1 MHLED
6 HTMLTYGE
14 LTELIS
20 ESQRALRHEDKA
32 LVLCAGD
39 RDLPTLLA
47 YLAALRL
54 GHTVAFLPASNEIL
68 GIPTRVCRPG
78 ARPGDRTGRSR
89 LPSGRRTDRR
99 YNDLQRNMQPAD
111 KIFTDTAL
119 LLATSG
125 STGSPKTVRL
135 SYSGLADN
143 TAAVVR
149 ALGITAAE
157 CAPTTLPITHAY
169 GLSVLNTHLLAG
181 AGIVLGD
188 RSPLSLATWD
198 RLIRS
203 GATSFA
209 AVPTTYAA
217 FGPAHVNLL
226 DRSKIRTMTQAG
238 ARLGDDLTMRL
249 VRMMD
254 QRDGRFFVMY
264 GQTEATSRIAR
275 LDPADLPR
283 RLGSVG
289 TAVPGGTITIR
300 PAPVH
305 ARAVPGEGAVHYR
318 GPGVMLGYATGRADL
333 CRGAEVDVLDTGDL
347 GYLREGYLYLTGRTK
362 RIVKVLGVRMSLD
375 DLERMVERPG
385 HPAAVICGT
394 DDVVHLVGAGDPAVH
409 EQQRQQLVESLGV
422 PSLHVVFRH
431 VDRLPGHPAERS
443 TTGRWRRS
451 WIRMEARL
459 MELTNWRRLSTG
471 DMISSSAWIF
481 PEDARRR
488 VSRTWQ
494 PGCRST
500 PPSSTSERPAPA
512 RWRCALTARWV
523 SSPQPAARCG
533 RCWDSAPVPRLPPV
547 SPTRSPRPGRRP

>member
-1 MHLED
+1 VKEPGGIDMVLPTLDLVTHDDAQPAFPAVHLGD
-6 HTMLTYGE
+6 HSVLSYGE
-14 LTELIS
+14 LAGLVGES
-20 ESQRALRHEDKA
+20 ERVLRHDGKA

-54 GHTVAFLPASNEIL
+54 GHAVAFLPASIENLSAYQPEFVVPAPGSGTGLADL
-68 GIPTRVCRPG
+68 GYRPAEPIAG
-78 ARPGDRTGRSR
+78 T
-89 LPSGRRTDRR
+89 TVF
-99 YNDLQRNMQPAD
+99 QRKNSQPAGD
-111 KIFTDTAL
+111 IYLDMAL
-119 LLATSG
+119 LLGTSG

-135 SYSGLADN
+135 SYSGLAGN
-143 TAAVVR
+143 TAAVIR

-157 CAPTTLPITHAY
+157 RAPTTLPITHAY
-169 GLSVLNTHLLAG
+169 GLSVLNSHLLAG

-188 RSPLSLATWD
+188 QSPLSLARWD
-198 RLIRS
+198 HLVRS

-226 DRSKIRTMTQAG
+226 GRSKIRTMTQSG
-238 ARLGDDLTMRL
+238 APLGDDLTMRL

-275 LDPADLPR
+275 LDPADLPD

-300 PAPVH
+300 PTAVH

-318 GPGVMLGYATGRADL
+318 GPGVMLGYATCRADL

-362 RIVKVLGVRMSLD
+362 RIVKVLGVRTSLD

-394 DDVVHLVGAGDPAVH
+394 DDVVHLVGAGDAAVH
-409 EQQRQQLVESLGV
+409 EQQRRQLVETLGV
-422 PSLHVVFRH
+422 PSRHVVFRH
-431 VDRLPGHPAERS
+431 VDHLP
-443 TTGRWRRS
+443 
-451 WIRMEARL
+451 
-459 MELTNWRRLSTG
+459 LT
-471 DMISSSAWIF
+471 
-481 PEDARRR
+481 
-488 VSRTWQ
+488 
-494 PGCRST
+494 PGGKVDYQT
-500 PPSSTSERPAPA
+500 LAT
-512 RWRCALTARWV
+512 V
-523 SSPQPAARCG
+523 M
-533 RCWDSAPVPRLPPV
+533 DSHG
-547 SPTRSPRPGRRP
+547 RPG

>member
-1 MHLED
+1 MALATLDLVTHDDARPAFPAVYLEG
-6 HTMLTYGE
+6 HTVLSYGE
-14 LTELIS
+14 LAELVGES
-20 ESQRALRHEDKA
+20 ERVLRHDSKA

-54 GHTVAFLPASNEIL
+54 GHAVAFLPASDEIL
-68 GIPTRVCRPG
+68 SAYQPEFVVPAPGGGTGLADLGYRPAAEAIAG
-78 ARPGDRTGRSR
+78 TTIFRRNSSRPVGE
-89 LPSGRRTDRR
+89 
-99 YNDLQRNMQPAD
+99 
-111 KIFTDTAL
+111 IFPDTAL

-135 SYSGLADN
+135 SCSGLADN
-143 TAAVVR
+143 TAAVIR

-157 CAPTTLPITHAY
+157 RGPTTLPITHAY

-181 AGIVLGD
+181 AGVVLSD

-198 RLIRS
+198 HLIRS

-217 FGPAHVNLL
+217 FGPAHVSLL
-226 DRSKIRTMTQAG
+226 GRSKIRTMTQSG

-318 GPGVMLGYATGRADL
+318 GPGVMLGYATRRADL

-362 RIVKVLGVRMSLD
+362 RIVKVLGIRTSLD

-385 HPAAVICGT
+385 HPTAVICGT
-394 DDVVHLVGAGDPAVH
+394 DDVVHLVGAGDTAVH
-409 EQQRQQLVESLGV
+409 EQQRRQLVESLGV
-422 PSLHVVFRH
+422 PSRHVVFRH
-431 VDRLPGHPAERS
+431 VDRLPRTPGGKVDYRTLA
-443 TTGRWRRS
+443 TV
-451 WIRMEARL
+451 IRIRTEGSVDGAD
-459 MELTNWRRLSTG
+459 EL
-471 DMISSSAWIF
+471 
-481 PEDARRR
+481 
-488 VSRTWQ
+488 
-494 PGCRST
+494 
-500 PPSSTSERPAPA
+500 
-512 RWRCALTARWV
+512 
-523 SSPQPAARCG
+523 AAT
-533 RCWDSAPVPRLPPV
+533 V
-547 SPTRSPRPGRRP
+547 RPGT

>member
-1 MHLED
+1 MASAALDLVTHSDAQPTSPAVHLND
-6 HTMLTYGE
+6 RTTLTYGE
-14 LTELIS
+14 LA
-20 ESQRALRHEDKA
+20 ESVGEFERALRHDGKA

-47 YLAALRL
+47 YIAALRL
-54 GHTVAFLPASNEIL
+54 GHAVAFLPASNEIL
-68 GIPTRVCRPG
+68 SAYQPEFVVPAPGSGTGLADLGYCPAAELVVGTMIFRRKHGQPTG
-78 ARPGDRTGRSR
+78 EI
-89 LPSGRRTDRR
+89 
-99 YNDLQRNMQPAD
+99 Y
-111 KIFTDTAL
+111 TDTAL

-135 SYSGLADN
+135 SCSGLADN
-143 TAAVVR
+143 TAAVIR

-157 CAPTTLPITHAY
+157 RAPTTLPITHAY

-181 AGIVLGD
+181 AGVVLGD
-188 RSPLSLATWD
+188 RSPLSLAAWD
-198 RLIRS
+198 HLVRS

-217 FGPAHVNLL
+217 FGPAHVSLL
-226 DRSKIRTMTQAG
+226 GHSKIRTMTQSG

-249 VRMMD
+249 ARIMD

-305 ARAVPGEGAVHYR
+305 ARAVPGEGAVHYC
-318 GPGVMLGYATGRADL
+318 GPGVMLGYATSRGDL

-347 GYLREGYLYLTGRTK
+347 GYLSEGYLYLTGRTK

-394 DDVVHLVGAGDPAVH
+394 NDVVHLVGAGDAAVH
-409 EQQRQQLVESLGV
+409 EQQRRQLVESLGV
-422 PSLHVVFRH
+422 PSRHVVFRH
-431 VDRLPGHPAERS
+431 VDRLPRTHGGKVDYRTLATVIDSYARL
-443 TTGRWRRS
+443 GRWS
-451 WIRMEARL
+451 
-459 MELTNWRRLSTG
+459 
-471 DMISSSAWIF
+471 
-481 PEDARRR
+481 
-488 VSRTWQ
+488 
-494 PGCRST
+494 
-500 PPSSTSERPAPA
+500 
-512 RWRCALTARWV
+512 
-523 SSPQPAARCG
+523 
-533 RCWDSAPVPRLPPV
+533 
-547 SPTRSPRPGRRP
+547 

>member
-1 MHLED
+1 MSSATLDLVAHNGAHPASPAIYLED
-6 HTMLTYGE
+6 RTTLTYGE
-14 LTELIS
+14 LTEAVS
-20 ESQRALRHEDKA
+20 EFQRALRYEDKA

-68 GIPTRVCRPG
+68 SAYQPEFVVLARGSGTGLSDLGYHPAAELVAG
-78 ARPGDRTGRSR
+78 ATIF
-89 LPSGRRTDRR
+89 RRK
-99 YNDLQRNMQPAD
+99 NCQSAD
-111 KIFTDTAL
+111 KIYADTAL

-135 SYSGLADN
+135 SYSGLVDN
-143 TAAVVR
+143 TAAIVR

-157 CAPTTLPITHAY
+157 RAPTTLPITHAY
-169 GLSVLNTHLLAG
+169 GLSVLNTHLSAG

-188 RSPLSLATWD
+188 RSPLSLAMWD
-198 RLIRS
+198 HLVRS

-226 DRSKIRTMTQAG
+226 GRSKIRTMTQSG
-238 ARLGDDLTMRL
+238 ARLGDELTMRL

-254 QRDGRFFVMY
+254 QQDGRFFVMY

-275 LDPADLPR
+275 LDPADLPS

-300 PAPVH
+300 PAPAH

-333 CRGAEVDVLDTGDL
+333 GRGAEVDVLDTGDL

-362 RIVKVLGVRMSLD
+362 RIVKVLGVRTSLD
-375 DLERMVERPG
+375 DLERLVEQPG
-385 HPAAVICGT
+385 HPTAVICGT
-394 DDVVHLVGAGDPAVH
+394 DDVVHLVGAGDAVVH

-422 PSLHVVFRH
+422 PSRHVVFRP
-431 VDRLPGHPAERS
+431 VDHLPRTPGGKVDYRALATLMDSQERV
-443 TTGRWRRS
+443 G
-451 WIRMEARL
+451 
-459 MELTNWRRLSTG
+459 
-471 DMISSSAWIF
+471 
-481 PEDARRR
+481 
-488 VSRTWQ
+488 
-494 PGCRST
+494 
-500 PPSSTSERPAPA
+500 
-512 RWRCALTARWV
+512 
-523 SSPQPAARCG
+523 
-533 RCWDSAPVPRLPPV
+533 
-547 SPTRSPRPGRRP
+547 